1 MDINIKIYHQRI
13 ESLIN
18 TNFDFLVSRALA
30 NLNKLFYYS
39 QKLMNNNTVLIFL
52 KGKGVKEEI
61 HEASKYW
68 RFYYEL
74 YQSFSNK
81 SGKII
86 VIKGLNKINE

>member
-1 MDINIKIYHQRI
+1 
-13 ESLIN
+13 
-18 TNFDFLVSRALA
+18 
-30 NLNKLFYYS
+30 
-39 QKLMNNNTVLIFL
+39 MNNNTVLIFL

-68 RFYYEL
+68 KFYYEL

-86 VIKGLNKINE
+86 VIKGLNKING